1 MNNFTENQ
9 SMAEVIAGLTQQEK
23 AKQFHNLH
31 RAGRLLIL
39 PNIWDCLGANL
50 LESLNYPAIAT
61 ASASV
66 AFANGYDDGQQI
78 SFDSVQAIL
87 KKIVNSVS
95 IPVSADIESGF
106 ATNDDQL
113 KENIKQLL
121 ATGIVGINIEDT
133 HKETNSI
140 LPIETQCGKIKL
152 VKKVSEELGIPL
164 FINARADVYLRGQE
178 FDTPES
184 KFEEA
189 LKRGRAYRS
198 AGADC
203 FYPIAMTRLEDIK
216 RMVDQLQMP
225 LNIITIPGIPE
236 LNVLN
241 EMGVARVSLGPSFLK
256 IAIRAMKNL
265 AVKLQSFDGLSD
277 ITENEITSA
286 YVKDLVNKNY

>member
-1 MNNFTENQ
+1 
-9 SMAEVIAGLTQQEK
+9 MAQVAVDLKQQEK
-23 AKQFHNLH
+23 AKQFYNLH
-31 RAGRLLIL
+31 HSGRLLIL

-66 AFANGYDDGQQI
+66 AFTNGYDDGQQI
-78 SFDSVQAIL
+78 SFNSVLELL
-87 KKIVNSVS
+87 KKIVSSVN

-106 ATNDDQL
+106 AQNDQQL
-113 KENIKQLL
+113 EENIKKLL

-133 HKETNSI
+133 DKETNSI
-140 LPIETQCGKIKL
+140 LPIEIQCERIKI
-152 VKKVSEELGIPL
+152 VKKVSEEANIAL
-164 FINARADVYLRGQE
+164 FINARADVYLRGKE
-178 FDTPES
+178 FDTPEL

-189 LKRGRAYRS
+189 LKRGRAYKA
-198 AGADC
+198 AGANC
-203 FYPIAMTRLEDIK
+203 FYPIAMTRQEDIK
-216 RMVDQLQMP
+216 RMVEQLQMP
-225 LNIITIPGIPE
+225 VNVITIPGIPG

-265 AVKLQSFDGLSD
+265 ALKLQNFDGLSD

-286 YVKDLVNKNY
+286 YVKDLVNRNY